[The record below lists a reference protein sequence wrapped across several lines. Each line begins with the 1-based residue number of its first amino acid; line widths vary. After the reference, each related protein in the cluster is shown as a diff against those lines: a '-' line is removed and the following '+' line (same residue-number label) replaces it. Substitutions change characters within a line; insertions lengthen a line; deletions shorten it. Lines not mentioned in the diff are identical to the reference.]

1 MTILQGSAPGSTS
14 GDSAPRLPDKGEPR
28 ARIAGLSL
36 AKRYALVA
44 CLNANGLTKKSGAWH
59 GAADAKPVSG
69 VTVADLARDGLLVV
83 SIDHRQGTARLTER
97 GTSFA
102 RTLAGQEAAPLSLS
116 PLGEGVDRALAR

>member
-1 MTILQGSAPGSTS
+1 MTILQGGALGSTS
-14 GDSAPRLPDKGEPR
+14 GDSPLRLLDKGEPR

-36 AKRYALVA
+36 AKRHALVA

-59 GAADAKPVSG
+59 GAADARPVSG

-97 GTSFA
+97 GTSVA
-102 RTLAGQEAAPLSLS
+102 RTLRDQELFPS
-116 PLGEGVDRALAR
+116 PL